1 MNEINQEVEENQEN
15 AENQEQEIE
24 NNEENQIQE
33 NQDNAEVED
42 NPENPEIEENQE
54 NAENQEN
61 VENQEYQEE
70 NQENIENQENQEDN
84 QENQEIQENQ
94 ENQDNIQNDIEEKEE
109 KDEIENEDE
118 QENVTFLSRF
128 FMQPNELYSKDK
140 YLLSIMRLSIFER
153 ILRIFLFQSTSK
165 ELSLFP
171 FLDNVQNDP
180 KMLKLY
186 DDTLKFISDNFTEDF
201 PLYFFNEVV
210 KEINRITKIGDLSN
224 MKFDKYILKLEFL
237 LAWHFENNFLTKQI
251 DNRLGLGY
259 YDRLQLLKGN
269 TNYIYSV
276 ECINTIFKFMYIFEK
291 QSLCTRIENE
301 FPLIHNLFCIEKV
314 YYFYCDKLNRE
325 KIPSG
330 NIVKYLIE
338 QVMAKIE
345 SSKNVK
351 SNNYDNDNYY
361 MMNLYLI
368 NQIIQLYPFYFHKK
382 PELLEII
389 SSLKPLK
396 NYPYPIGNLCSEVM
410 ENTLN
415 EIIFQGISVLN
426 RLRQIYFLDTLD
438 KKVNLIETKYFRY
451 TLMLYSYEWE
461 VKHQS
466 SMNTAHPDG
475 FNLLTLINRLKK
487 KKKKFH
493 QENLVIRE
501 LVIKI
506 LITIVMNSK
515 EMYSDETFKK
525 IYQAFMP
532 NYKEL
537 YKENDPNEKKKK
549 KKDSDEED
557 ESEEEEVEDLKQ
569 NRLKKEK
576 KKLFSQYQS
585 KIKTSLDTLL
595 KIIDVGTDKSIK
607 DFDRE
612 INIIANKLISIGGD
626 PLNIQNEQNIDS
638 ILDNKGYL
646 PISSLR
652 NYLKPDFSDK
662 KILYKIE
669 NEGKNTFDLFETY
682 NKVFSFVVKK
692 YFSHFLID
700 EIEDNLVEKNLEIQ
714 RQNFYNNFRIN
725 ILLFEEKNTI
735 NDFLDNIQKKLTS
748 EAISKKISDENF
760 NNLWRFFVED
770 KKDIKPKFLIH
781 IVPFYESDK
790 QNPFRVLTPE
800 DKIDNDFTLI
810 SEYIAIHDHIYKN
823 IIFMPMASSCD
834 AAFYEYIPNCQTTNK
849 NVLNF
854 PSLDTMFSFIKK
866 PIDYYIG
873 NTNGIFNLD
882 VYKLNMNDTNEK
894 LFCRNAQ
901 IILNLETSC
910 KLTMKC
916 VDYLGLEAKEEKVI
930 MLKGNCVL
938 NIFNLFFK
946 KNVPFNYN
954 MNSNNGWLEVFL
966 DDKYDKQTYDKF
978 CLYENLIETNEM
990 NKYYEE
996 FIVPQI
1002 NIETRFKNFKVKKLV
1017 LETNSNNIYIK
1028 YDDDKIYCQPNQNIL
1043 KKGTMKKN
1051 EFQTQIVFEPYIL
1064 DEKKFSLPIATFTT
1078 I

>member
-84 QENQEIQENQ
+84 QENQEI
-94 ENQDNIQNDIEEKEE
+94 QDNIQNDIEEKEE

-210 KEINRITKIGDLSN
+210 KEINRITKVGDLAN

-251 DNRLGLGY
+251 HSRLGLGY
-259 YDRLQLLKGN
+259 YDHLQLLKGN

-330 NIVKYLIE
+330 NIVKYLME
-338 QVMAKIE
+338 QVMSRIE

-389 SSLKPLK
+389 SLLKPLK
-396 NYPYPIGNLCSEVM
+396 NFPYPVGNLCSEVM

-426 RLRQIYFLDTLD
+426 RLRQIYFLDILD

-461 VKHQS
+461 AKHQS

-978 CLYENLIETNEM
+978 CLYENLVETNKM

-1028 YDDDKIYCQPNQNIL
+1028 YDDKIYCQPNQNIL
-1043 KKGTMKKN
+1043 KKGTIKKN

>member
-1 MNEINQEVEENQEN
+1 
-15 AENQEQEIE
+15 
-24 NNEENQIQE
+24 
-33 NQDNAEVED
+33 
-42 NPENPEIEENQE
+42 
-54 NAENQEN
+54 
-61 VENQEYQEE
+61 
-70 NQENIENQENQEDN
+70 
-84 QENQEIQENQ
+84 
-94 ENQDNIQNDIEEKEE
+94 
-109 KDEIENEDE
+109 
-118 QENVTFLSRF
+118 
-128 FMQPNELYSKDK
+128 
-140 YLLSIMRLSIFER
+140 
-153 ILRIFLFQSTSK
+153 
-165 ELSLFP
+165 
-171 FLDNVQNDP
+171 
-180 KMLKLY
+180 
-186 DDTLKFISDNFTEDF
+186 
-201 PLYFFNEVV
+201 
-210 KEINRITKIGDLSN
+210 
-224 MKFDKYILKLEFL
+224 
-237 LAWHFENNFLTKQI
+237 
-251 DNRLGLGY
+251 
-259 YDRLQLLKGN
+259 
-269 TNYIYSV
+269 
-276 ECINTIFKFMYIFEK
+276 
-291 QSLCTRIENE
+291 
-301 FPLIHNLFCIEKV
+301 
-314 YYFYCDKLNRE
+314 
-325 KIPSG
+325 
-330 NIVKYLIE
+330 
-338 QVMAKIE
+338 
-345 SSKNVK
+345 
-351 SNNYDNDNYY
+351 
-361 MMNLYLI
+361 
-368 NQIIQLYPFYFHKK
+368 
-382 PELLEII
+382 
-389 SSLKPLK
+389 
-396 NYPYPIGNLCSEVM
+396 
-410 ENTLN
+410 
-415 EIIFQGISVLN
+415 
-426 RLRQIYFLDTLD
+426 
-438 KKVNLIETKYFRY
+438 
-451 TLMLYSYEWE
+451 
-461 VKHQS
+461 
-466 SMNTAHPDG
+466 MNTAHPDG

-978 CLYENLIETNEM
+978 CLYENLVETNEM

-996 FIVPQI
+996 FIVPQM

-1043 KKGTMKKN
+1043 KKGTTKKN